1 MAIEEMEKRY
11 RISDIAR
18 ELQVSPQEVL
28 QFVKQ
33 EGGKVASTSSMV
45 DQGMREMIFGHFS
58 VEKKMVDETLKIRQE
73 KQRRLTRLEE
83 QSRKTYEKERQLK
96 ETLSSASPASVV
108 SETRKDPAPQAPK
121 IAAAEP
127 LQAEDQPVPAAGIH
141 LPEVSDQP

>member
-58 VEKKMVDETLKIRQE
+58 VEKKMV
-73 KQRRLTRLEE
+73 
-83 QSRKTYEKERQLK
+83 
-96 ETLSSASPASVV
+96 
-108 SETRKDPAPQAPK
+108 
-121 IAAAEP
+121 
-127 LQAEDQPVPAAGIH
+127 
-141 LPEVSDQP
+141 